1 MFPRMAPC
9 RQVLFGTAT
18 HTPSTMSPRHVSRSS
33 FTASSKVIR
42 TPVGAMID
50 AALTT
55 GRLPWRP
62 PTCRDSVTLRVEV
75 PAARD
80 DAAATAPAEKIAFP
94 AGEAVGWF

>member
-1 MFPRMAPC
+1 
-9 RQVLFGTAT
+9 
-18 HTPSTMSPRHVSRSS
+18 
-33 FTASSKVIR
+33 
-42 TPVGAMID
+42 MID